1 MYVYIPSIQE
11 LEEMCAKLAVKVLR
25 VLRAQLKTLS
35 SVLRV
40 VPKSKIFLR
49 RLLYMR
55 EKQILTS
62 VIEIQKE
69 NEG

>member
-1 MYVYIPSIQE
+1 
-11 LEEMCAKLAVKVLR
+11 MCAKLAVKVLR